1 MFIPTHWK
9 TINYQ
14 KSTLT
19 DTNILV
25 WL

>member
-25 WL
+25 